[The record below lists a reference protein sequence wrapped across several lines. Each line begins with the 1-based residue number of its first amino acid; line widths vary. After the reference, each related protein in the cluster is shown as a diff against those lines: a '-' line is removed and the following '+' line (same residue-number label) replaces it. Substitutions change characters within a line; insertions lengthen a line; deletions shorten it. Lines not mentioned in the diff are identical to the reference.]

1 MNHEPVS
8 SKGHGESASAASWQR
23 ATHRLTRQI
32 NLGWWLSSWLPLAA
46 VIGLVGMVAML
57 YARWRAAAATPWVA
71 GGIALAFAVAGV
83 VAWWQSRRRF
93 ESPAA
98 SRVRLEEAFGLHA
111 RLTAAS
117 SGVGPWPASPS
128 AGDARWP
135 VTWQWR
141 RPAATVG
148 FIAAMLAVSAWV
160 PMAAA
165 VPARSHTIEKPTD
178 ARIVEQWIEELQT
191 ADVIN
196 ERSAD
201 EVAGR
206 IRELTERPADEWYE
220 HASLEAAGTLKEQT
234 AADMQALADNVVAA
248 ERAAE
253 ALQAMQ
259 ATSPLRESLVA
270 DLQNAIQ
277 ALELGGLQP
286 AGDLSALLG
295 ELRPADLGQLSP
307 DQVAE
312 LARRLAENRDALR
325 DALGKCQ
332 GFNLSECK
340 GLCDNLLQPCGE
352 CEGCKAGK
360 ACQKPGRGGL
370 TRGRGDAELTFGEQ
384 NQLGTDRVERLDQEL
399 DAARAA
405 PDAVLAVVDG
415 EHDIDESAYSGP
427 TAGGGIATLGD
438 GGVAVEIEALL
449 PAEQAAVKRFFE

>member
-8 SKGHGESASAASWQR
+8 SKRHGASASAAAWQR
-23 ATHRLTRQI
+23 ATRRLTRQI

-46 VIGLVGMVAML
+46 VIGLVGMVALL

-93 ESPAA
+93 ETPAA

-117 SGVGPWPASPS
+117 NGVGPWPASPS

-135 VTWQWR
+135 VTWQWQ

-148 FIAAMLAVSAWV
+148 FITAMLAASAWV
-160 PMAAA
+160 PMAGA
-165 VPARSHTIEKPTD
+165 VPARTHTIEKPTD

-191 ADVIN
+191 VELID
-196 ERSAD
+196 EQSAD
-201 EVAGR
+201 EVTGR
-206 IRELTERPADEWYE
+206 IKELTERPADEWYE

-234 AADMQALADNVVAA
+234 AADMQTLADNVVAA

-259 ATSPLRESLVA
+259 ATSPLRESLAA

-277 ALELGGLQP
+277 ALEVGGLQP

-307 DQVAE
+307 EQ
-312 LARRLAENRDALR
+312 LADLAKRLAANRAALR
-325 DALGKCQ
+325 EALSKCQ
-332 GFNLSECK
+332 GFNLAECE
-340 GLCDNLLQPCGE
+340 GLCEADCEPCGE

-360 ACQKPGRGGL
+360 ACLKPGRGGL
-370 TRGRGDAELTFGEQ
+370 TRGRGDAELTFGEE
-384 NQLGTDRVERLDQEL
+384 NQLGTTRAERLDQAV
-399 DAARAA
+399 DAERAA

-415 EHDIDESAYSGP
+415 AHDVDESSYTGP
-427 TAGGGIATLGD
+427 TAGGGIAAMGD
-438 GGVAVEIEALL
+438 GGVAVEIETLL
-449 PAEQAAVKRFFE
+449 PAEQAAVKRFFQ